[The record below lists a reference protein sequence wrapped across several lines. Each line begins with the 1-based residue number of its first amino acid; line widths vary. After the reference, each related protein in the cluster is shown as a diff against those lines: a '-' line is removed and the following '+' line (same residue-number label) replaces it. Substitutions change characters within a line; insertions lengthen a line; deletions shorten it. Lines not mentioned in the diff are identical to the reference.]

1 MPACGTPKD
10 APILLVTWDLLA
22 PLSDR
27 QRQEVLRAA
36 RPRAFRRGEVVF
48 HEGDPGETLHL
59 VRSGRLAVRVAIP
72 SGDTATLSVVSPGD
86 VFGELALL
94 SESHTRTATVVA
106 LEHSETLALSR
117 RDFVELRRQ
126 HPGVEQLLVEMLAR
140 RVDEL
145 SQSLLEAMYVGV
157 DRRVIRRLLDLADAY
172 RNGPDGVVTIPLT
185 QEDLAGMA
193 GATRPTVN
201 QVLQRLVA
209 TGCVALGRGKIELLD
224 VDALRRRSGG

>member
-1 MPACGTPKD
+1 MSACGGPKG
-10 APILLVTWDLLA
+10 AAILLVTWDLLA
-22 PLSDR
+22 PLSDQ
-27 QRQEVLRAA
+27 QREHVLRAA

-48 HEGDPGETLHL
+48 HEGDPGETLHF
-59 VRSGRLAVRVAIP
+59 VQSGRLAVRVAIP
-72 SGDTATLSVVSPGD
+72 SGDTATLSVVGPGD

-94 SESHTRTATVVA
+94 GESHTRTATVVA
-106 LEHSETLALSR
+106 LERSETLALSR
-117 RDFVELRRQ
+117 HDFLELRRMR
-126 HPGVEQLLVEMLAR
+126 PEVEQLLVEMLAR

-145 SQSLLEAMYVGV
+145 SRSLLEALYVGV

-172 RNGPDGVVTIPLT
+172 RNEPNRVVTIPLT

-209 TGCVALGRGKIELLD
+209 TGAVALGRGKIELLD
-224 VDALRRRSGG
+224 LEALRRRSGA